1 MACKRCEV
9 SKAACCSSVKLAA
22 GSFKLSLF
30 FLGAMFLLFLS
41 LSSGGTQ
48 AKDTAARTNRGLLGS
63 GCAKHQSFM
72 VLSLGQIWLSKH
84 SSERTQHRAL
94 SESKT
99 STQAICQV
107 LTRPNV
113 NALYLLG
120 GVGGGWG
127 GGGLR
132 FQTLTASSTHHLR
145 HTVSVEASGSTPSCC
160 N

>member
-1 MACKRCEV
+1 
-9 SKAACCSSVKLAA
+9 
-22 GSFKLSLF
+22 
-30 FLGAMFLLFLS
+30 
-41 LSSGGTQ
+41 
-48 AKDTAARTNRGLLGS
+48 
-63 GCAKHQSFM
+63 M

-127 GGGLR
+127 GGGRAFSNAYRIINPPSEAHR
-132 FQTLTASSTHHLR
+132 F
-145 HTVSVEASGSTPSCC
+145 G
-160 N
+160 